1 MSQLSLTPQTTSVL
15 KNFSTI
21 NGSIMIREGN
31 VLKTISVGEN
41 MIAQY
46 TSPEMFPKTCGI
58 YDLSQFLMGLSL
70 FQDPGLNF
78 ENDEYVTIR
87 GGRRSAKYYFS
98 DPEITLKSAPDRDVK
113 FPGAD
118 MEFSLSSEDLVQLQ
132 KASGVYNLPDLS
144 FVSTEDGVVTLNLCD
159 KENDTANA
167 YTQEI
172 RGTATGVYDLSLK
185 VENLKLFPGDYNVK
199 ISSKLITEW
208 RHVTLDLVYYIA
220 LEPSL

>member
-1 MSQLSLTPQTTSVL
+1 MSQFTLTPQTTSVL

-21 NGSIMIREGN
+21 NSSIMIREGN

-46 TSPEMFPKTCGI
+46 TSPEVFPKTCGI

-78 ENDEYVTIR
+78 DNDEYVTIR

-98 DPEITLKSAPDRDVK
+98 DPEITLKSAPERDVK

-118 MEFSLSSEDLVQLQ
+118 MEFSLSAEDLVQLQ
-132 KASGVYNLPDLS
+132 KASGVYGLEDLS
-144 FVSTEDGVVTLNLCD
+144 FVSSEDGTITLNLCD
-159 KENDTANA
+159 RENDTANA

-172 RGTATGVYDLSLK
+172 QGVATGAYELFLK

-208 RHVTLDLVYYIA
+208 RHATLDLVYYIA
-220 LEPSL
+220 LEP

>member
-1 MSQLSLTPQTTSVL
+1 MSQLSLTPETISVL

-46 TSPEMFPKTCGI
+46 TSPEVFPKTCGI
-58 YDLSQFLMGLSL
+58 YDLAQFLLGLSL
-70 FQDPGLNF
+70 FEDPGLNF
-78 ENDEYVTIR
+78 DNDEYVTIR

-132 KASGVYNLPDLS
+132 KASGVYSLPDLS
-144 FVSTEDGVVTLNLCD
+144 FVSTEDGTISLNLCD

-172 RGTATGVYDLSLK
+172 QGTATGAYELFLK
-185 VENLKLFPGDYNVK
+185 VENLKLFPGDYDVK

-208 RHVTLDLVYYIA
+208 RHSTLDLVYYIA
-220 LEPSL
+220 LEP

>member
-1 MSQLSLTPQTTSVL
+1 MSQLTLTPQTSSVL

-21 NGSIMIREGN
+21 NSSIMIREGN

-46 TSPEMFPKTCGI
+46 TSPETFPRTCGI

-70 FQDPGLNF
+70 FEDTGLNF
-78 ENDEYVTIR
+78 DNDEYVTIR

-98 DPEITLKSAPDRDVK
+98 DPEITLKSAPERDVR
-113 FPGAD
+113 FPNAD

-132 KASGVYNLPDLS
+132 KASAVYSLPDLS
-144 FVSTEDGVVTLNLCD
+144 FVSTEDGTVTLNLCD

-172 RGTATGVYDLSLK
+172 QGTSTGAYELFLK
-185 VENLKLFPGDYNVK
+185 VENLKLFPGDYSVK

-208 RHVTLDLVYYIA
+208 RHTNLDLVYYIA
-220 LEPSL
+220 LEP

>member
-58 YDLSQFLMGLSL
+58 YDLGQFLMGLSL
-70 FQDPGLNF
+70 FQDPGLTF
-78 ENDEYVTIR
+78 DNDEYVTIR

-118 MEFSLSSEDLVQLQ
+118 MEFSLSSEDLIQLQ
-132 KASGVYNLPDLS
+132 KASGVYSLPDLS
-144 FVSTEDGVVTLNLCD
+144 FVSTEEGTISLNLCD
-159 KENDTANA
+159 KDNDTANA

-172 RGTATGVYDLSLK
+172 HGTSTGAYELFLK

-220 LEPSL
+220 LEP

>member
-1 MSQLSLTPQTTSVL
+1 MSQLTLTPQTSSVL

-21 NGSIMIREGN
+21 NSSIMIREGN

-46 TSPEMFPKTCGI
+46 TSPETFPRTCGI

-70 FQDPGLNF
+70 FEDPGLNF
-78 ENDEYVTIR
+78 DNDEYVTIR

-98 DPEITLKSAPDRDVK
+98 DPEITLKSAPERDVR
-113 FPGAD
+113 FPNAD
-118 MEFSLSSEDLVQLQ
+118 MEFSLSSEELKRLQ
-132 KASGVYNLPDLS
+132 NASMIYNLPDLS
-144 FVSTEDGVVTLNLCD
+144 FVSTEDGTVSLNLCD

-167 YTQEI
+167 YSQETK
-172 RGTATGVYDLSLK
+172 GTATGAYELFLK

-208 RHVTLDLVYYIA
+208 RHVGHDLVYYIA
-220 LEPSL
+220 LEP

>member
-1 MSQLSLTPQTTSVL
+1 MSKVTLSKNTLDVL

-46 TSPEMFPKTCGI
+46 TSPEVFPKTCGI
-58 YDLSQFLMGLSL
+58 YDLAQFLLGLSL
-70 FQDPGLNF
+70 FEDPGLNF
-78 ENDEYVTIR
+78 DNDEYVTIR

-118 MEFSLSSEDLVQLQ
+118 MEFS
-132 KASGVYNLPDLS
+132 
-144 FVSTEDGVVTLNLCD
+144 CH
-159 KENDTANA
+159 
-167 YTQEI
+167 
-172 RGTATGVYDLSLK
+172 LK
-185 VENLKLFPGDYNVK
+185 N
-199 ISSKLITEW
+199 
-208 RHVTLDLVYYIA
+208 
-220 LEPSL
+220 

>member
-1 MSQLSLTPQTTSVL
+1 MSQFTLTPQTTSVL

-21 NGSIMIREGN
+21 NSSIMIREGN

-46 TSPEMFPKTCGI
+46 TSPETFPKTCGI
-58 YDLSQFLMGLSL
+58 YDLGQFLMGLSL
-70 FQDPGLNF
+70 FQDPGLTF
-78 ENDEYVTIR
+78 DNDEFVTIR

-98 DPEITLKSAPDRDVK
+98 DPEITLKSAPERDVK

-118 MEFSLSSEDLVQLQ
+118 MEFSLSSEELVQLQ
-132 KASGVYNLPDLS
+132 KASNVYGLEDLS
-144 FVSTEDGVVTLNLCD
+144 FVSTEDGTISLNLCD
-159 KENDTANA
+159 RENDTGNA

-172 RGTATGVYDLSLK
+172 QGTTTGEYKLFLK

-199 ISSKLITEW
+199 VSSKLITEW
-208 RHVTLDLVYYIA
+208 RHQTLDLVYYIA
-220 LEPSL
+220 LEP

>member
-1 MSQLSLTPQTTSVL
+1 MSQLTLTPQTSSVL

-21 NGSIMIREGN
+21 NSSIMIREGN

-46 TSPEMFPKTCGI
+46 TSPETFPRTCGI

-70 FQDPGLNF
+70 FEDPGLNF
-78 ENDEYVTIR
+78 DNDEYVTIR

-98 DPEITLKSAPDRDVK
+98 DPEITLKSAPERDVR
-113 FPGAD
+113 FPSAD

-132 KASGVYNLPDLS
+132 KASAVYSLPDLS
-144 FVSTEDGVVTLNLCD
+144 FVSTEDGTINLNLCD

-172 RGTATGVYDLSLK
+172 QGTSTGAYELFLK
-185 VENLKLFPGDYNVK
+185 VENLKLFPGDYSVK

-208 RHVTLDLVYYIA
+208 RHTNLDLVYYIA
-220 LEPSL
+220 LEP

>member
-46 TSPEMFPKTCGI
+46 TSPEVFPKTCGI
-58 YDLSQFLMGLSL
+58 YDLAQFLLGLSL
-70 FQDPGLNF
+70 FEDPGLNF
-78 ENDEYVTIR
+78 DNDEYVTIR

-132 KASGVYNLPDLS
+132 KASGVYSLPDLS
-144 FVSTEDGVVTLNLCD
+144 FVSTEDGTISLNLCD

-172 RGTATGVYDLSLK
+172 QGTATGAYELFLK
-185 VENLKLFPGDYNVK
+185 VENLKLFPGDYDVK

-208 RHVTLDLVYYIA
+208 RHSSLDLVYYIA
-220 LEPSL
+220 LEP

>member
-58 YDLSQFLMGLSL
+58 YDLGQFLMGLSL

-78 ENDEYVTIR
+78 DNDEYVTIR

-98 DPEITLKSAPDRDVK
+98 DPEITLKSAPNKDVN

-118 MEFSLSSEDLVQLQ
+118 IQFSLTQEDLSGLQ
-132 KASGVYNLPDLS
+132 KAANIYSLPDLVFRS
-144 FVSTEDGVVTLNLCD
+144 EGGEIALELRDNG
-159 KENDTANA
+159 NDTSNG
-167 YTQEI
+167 YSQTVV
-172 RGTATGVYDLSLK
+172 GDTTGDYELTIK
-185 VENLKLFPGDYNVK
+185 VENIRLHPGDYSVK
-199 ISSKLITEW
+199 VSKHLISEW
-208 RHVTLDLVYYIA
+208 KHQNLDLSYYIA
-220 LEPSL
+220 LEP

>member
-1 MSQLSLTPQTTSVL
+1 
-15 KNFSTI
+15 
-21 NGSIMIREGN
+21 MIREGN

-58 YDLSQFLMGLSL
+58 YDLGPFLMGLSL

-132 KASGVYNLPDLS
+132 KASGVYSLPDLS
-144 FVSTEDGVVTLNLCD
+144 FVSTEDGTISLNLCD

-172 RGTATGVYDLSLK
+172 QGTATGAYELFLK
-185 VENLKLFPGDYNVK
+185 VENLKLYPGDYNVK

-208 RHVTLDLVYYIA
+208 RHSSLDLVYYIA
-220 LEPSL
+220 LEP

>member
-1 MSQLSLTPQTTSVL
+1 MSQLTLTPQTSSVL

-21 NGSIMIREGN
+21 NSSIMIREGN

-46 TSPEMFPKTCGI
+46 TSPETFPRTCGI

-70 FQDPGLNF
+70 FEDPGLNF
-78 ENDEYVTIR
+78 DNDEYVTIR

-98 DPEITLKSAPDRDVK
+98 DPEITLKSAPERDVR
-113 FPGAD
+113 FPSAD

-132 KASGVYNLPDLS
+132 KASAVYSLPDLS
-144 FVSTEDGVVTLNLCD
+144 FVSTEDGTISLNLCD

-172 RGTATGVYDLSLK
+172 QGTSTGAYELFLK
-185 VENLKLFPGDYNVK
+185 VENLKLFPGDYSVK

-208 RHVTLDLVYYIA
+208 RHTNLDLVYYIA
-220 LEPSL
+220 LEP

>member
-46 TSPEMFPKTCGI
+46 TSPEIFPKTCGI

-98 DPEITLKSAPDRDVK
+98 DPEITLKSAPDRDVN

-118 MEFSLSSEDLVQLQ
+118 MEFALFSEDLVQLQ
-132 KASGVYNLPDLS
+132 KASGVYSLPDLS
-144 FVSTEDGVVTLNLCD
+144 FVSDKDGTINLNLCD

-172 RGTATGVYDLSLK
+172 RGVATGAYELFLK

-220 LEPSL
+220 LEP

>member
-1 MSQLSLTPQTTSVL
+1 MSQLSLTPETISVL

-46 TSPEMFPKTCGI
+46 TSPEVFPKTCGI
-58 YDLSQFLMGLSL
+58 YDLAQFLLGLSL
-70 FQDPGLNF
+70 FEDPGLNF
-78 ENDEYVTIR
+78 DNDEYVTIR

-132 KASGVYNLPDLS
+132 KASGVYSLPDLS
-144 FVSTEDGVVTLNLCD
+144 FVSTEDGTISLNLCD

-172 RGTATGVYDLSLK
+172 QGTATGAYELFLK
-185 VENLKLFPGDYNVK
+185 VENLKLFPGDYDVK

-208 RHVTLDLVYYIA
+208 RHSSLDLVYYIA
-220 LEPSL
+220 LEP

>member
-1 MSQLSLTPQTTSVL
+1 MSQLSLTPETISVL

-21 NGSIMIREGN
+21 NSSIMIREGN

-46 TSPEMFPKTCGI
+46 TSPEVFPKTCGI
-58 YDLSQFLMGLSL
+58 YDLAQFLLGLSL
-70 FQDPGLNF
+70 FEDPGLNF
-78 ENDEYVTIR
+78 DNDEYVTIR

-118 MEFSLSSEDLVQLQ
+118 MEFSLSSEELKRLQ
-132 KASGVYNLPDLS
+132 NASMIYNLPDLS
-144 FVSTEDGVVTLNLCD
+144 FVSTEDGTVSLNLCD

-167 YTQEI
+167 YSQETK
-172 RGTATGVYDLSLK
+172 GTATGAYELFLK

-208 RHVTLDLVYYIA
+208 RHVGHDLVYYIA
-220 LEPSL
+220 LEP

>member
-1 MSQLSLTPQTTSVL
+1 MSQLSLTPQTISVL
-15 KNFSTI
+15 KNFATI

-46 TSPEMFPKTCGI
+46 TSPEVFPKTCGI
-58 YDLSQFLMGLSL
+58 YDLNQFLLGLSL
-70 FQDPGLNF
+70 FEDPGLNF
-78 ENDEYVTIR
+78 NNDEYVTIR

-98 DPEITLKSAPDRDVK
+98 DPQITLKSAPDREVK

-118 MEFSLSSEDLVQLQ
+118 MEFSLSSEELKRLQ
-132 KASGVYNLPDLS
+132 NASMIYNLPDLS
-144 FVSTEDGVVTLNLCD
+144 FVSTEDGTVSLNLCD

-167 YTQEI
+167 YTQETK
-172 RGTATGVYDLSLK
+172 GTATGAYELFLK
-185 VENLKLFPGDYNVK
+185 VENLKLYPGDYTVK

-208 RHVTLDLVYYIA
+208 RHVGHDLVYYIA
-220 LEPSL
+220 LEP

>member
-1 MSQLSLTPQTTSVL
+1 MSQLTLTPQTSSVL

-21 NGSIMIREGN
+21 NSSIMIREGN
-31 VLKTISVGEN
+31 VLKTISVSEN

-46 TSPEMFPKTCGI
+46 TSPETFPRTCGI

-70 FQDPGLNF
+70 FEDPGLNF
-78 ENDEYVTIR
+78 DNDEYVTIR

-98 DPEITLKSAPDRDVK
+98 DPEITLKSAPERDVR
-113 FPGAD
+113 FPSAD

-132 KASGVYNLPDLS
+132 KASAVYSLPDLS
-144 FVSTEDGVVTLNLCD
+144 FVSTEDGTINLNLCD

-172 RGTATGVYDLSLK
+172 QGTSTGAYELFLK
-185 VENLKLFPGDYNVK
+185 VENLKLFPGDYSVK

-208 RHVTLDLVYYIA
+208 RHTNLDLVYYIA
-220 LEPSL
+220 LEP

>member
-46 TSPEMFPKTCGI
+46 TSPDVFPKTCGI
-58 YDLSQFLMGLSL
+58 YDLGQFLMGLSL

-78 ENDEYVTIR
+78 DNDEYVTIR

-132 KASGVYNLPDLS
+132 KASGVYSLPDLS
-144 FVSTEDGVVTLNLCD
+144 FVSTEDGTISLNLCD

-167 YTQEI
+167 YTEI
-172 RGTATGVYDLSLK
+172 QGTATGAYELFLK
-185 VENLKLFPGDYNVK
+185 VENLKLFPEYDYDVK

-208 RHVTLDLVYYIA
+208 RHSSLDLVYYIA
-220 LEPSL
+220 LEP